1 MGIIGSPIQGYVSK
15 QIEIRQTALAD
26 GLNLGG
32 EEGARNIEDLQAFNQ
47 ATPWMRLASA
57 VKISNGDETKPGVSA
72 LQQIKNSGL
81 LAGIPDSSIL
91 GNELAK
97 NFVLQGAPNSFTGK
111 NPVAG
116 AVNVQQLYGPVQDSL
131 DSLKSAY
138 GFGYGKSEINSERG
152 YVPPPGVTNVEF
164 EYKNDGALAFATVK
178 IKAFS
183 ATQFAM
189 IDLLYMRPGMT
200 CLLEFGHT
208 QYLGGDGKLKSIDS
222 SDTLPLGYL
231 FNEKKKEP
239 SYSTMA
245 RTIQNQKLKSDGNYE
260 GFFGRITKFSWKF
273 NSDGSYDI
281 DVKLTGTGDVISS
294 LKANIG
300 KTTKKPAS
308 FKSDTEY
315 DFSDVEAAA
324 EDAEEEGKA
333 SILIANANSSQ
344 LNFEMYALFQ
354 DPNLATEEEPLNLK
368 FTDIPIRGKLVDF
381 TALGAMVKFDVNDW
395 GGTTYSPITSIKF
408 AAFLTILQKICNL
421 TDGKSNTLLNFE
433 IVEDFYDWYNS
444 TSILQGKSRR
454 KNDSFMVTY
463 PGNFSSNP
471 NICLTKYSDFDQNMF
486 EKNGSLEKPQLVLNT
501 KIRDAIKD
509 VVKIDEAS
517 RSKLQNKHLAY
528 PLGDVYVDLN
538 FIAGVMDD
546 IIGEPDA
553 SKAATADIPV
563 LDLINGVLGGINNS
577 LGNINNFRVLFNETT
592 SRIDIISESPILAPK
607 DTNKKL
613 TIINTFGLSKLEGSF
628 VTDLD
633 LNSELSDAMATQ
645 ISIGAQANGNQS
657 MSNSTSFSTYNK
669 GLEDSLMLK
678 KLSTISKNPKEEE
691 QKDPLVKQWDESDGV
706 TCFDQVYDDREFD
719 PESGYIP
726 GLESI
731 TSTFS
736 PGMIGRYTNKGNSS
750 VPFFLPFNMGI
761 TMKGLGGLRIYDGFA
776 INGKGLPPQYNP
788 SDIKLVIKSLSHT
801 VSLDGWKTKI
811 STISFP
817 ISKVTESAGGGEG
830 RASTGEG
837 FTPGGAESGDKSN
850 YTTPGV
856 TGKFDID
863 LTRTLNSPS
872 RMKIV
877 NAFGWPVTVQSRGGK
892 TYGKKKGD
900 NNGRV
905 VYEIDQA
912 YKTKNNKPFTYTFK
926 NGEKYT
932 SKSLHQGIH
941 SPLKKSFAALD
952 KAGIGKAGIKNL
964 SASVYARDTTNAP
977 GLLSGHSFG
986 VAMDFNSDK
995 YQYGNAAYETY
1006 TKDLKNKNSANHQ
1019 YAKAIDVLQKTGLWV
1034 WGGNYSKTKDAHHF
1048 TFKPYSS

>member
-354 DPNLATEEEPLNLK
+354 DPKLATEEEPLTLVFK
-368 FTDIPIRGKLVDF
+368 DIPIRGKLETF
-381 TALGAMVKFDVNDW
+381 PSIGAMVKFDVNDY

-421 TDGKSNTLLNFE
+421 TDGKNNTLLNFE
-433 IVEDFYDWYNS
+433 IVEDFFDWYNA
-444 TSILQGKSRR
+444 TSLIQGKSRG

-471 NICLTKYSDFDQNMF
+471 NICIMKYTDFDQNMF
-486 EKNGSLEKPQLVLNT
+486 DENGSLEKPSLSLTT
-501 KIRDAIKD
+501 KLRTALRVMEDD
-509 VVKIDEAS
+509 VSK
-517 RSKLQNKHLAY
+517 SKLQNKHLAY

-577 LGNINNFRVLFNETT
+577 LGNINNFRVLFNEET

-607 DTNKKL
+607 GTNEEL
-613 TIINTFGLSKLEGSF
+613 TTINTFGLSTLEGSF

-830 RASTGEG
+830 RASTGQG
-837 FTPGGAESGDKSN
+837 FPKGGAESGDKSN
-850 YTTPGV
+850 YTTPGI
-856 TGKFDID
+856 TGNFDID

-872 RMKIV
+872 RMKII
-877 NAFGWPVTVQSRGGK
+877 NELGWPITVQSRGGK
-892 TYGKKKGD
+892 TYGKKTGE
-900 NNGRV
+900 NGGKV
-905 VYEIDQA
+905 VYEKDKEYRA
-912 YKTKNNKPFTYTFK
+912 KMASAFTYTFK
-926 NGEKYT
+926 NGEVR
-932 SKSLHQGIH
+932 SFKSIVTKMHV
-941 SPLKKSFAALD
+941 PLKKAFKALD
-952 KAGIGKAGIKNL
+952 DAGIGNAGIANIDP
-964 SASVYARDTTNAP
+964 YIFARDTTGVP
-977 GLLSGHSFG
+977 GNLSGHSFG
-986 VAMDFNSDK
+986 VAMDFNSGK
-995 YQYGNAAYETY
+995 YPYGNAAYKTY
-1006 TKDLKNKNSANHQ
+1006 LKDLKNSKRANHK
-1019 YAKAIDVLQKTGLWV
+1019 YAKAIEIVSKTGLWN
-1034 WGGNYSKTKDAHHF
+1034 WGGNYSKNKDTHHF
-1048 TFKPYSS
+1048 TIKPYST

>member
-57 VKISNGDETKPGVSA
+57 VKISNGEDSKPGVSA

-131 DSLKSAY
+131 NSLKSAY

-200 CLLEFGHT
+200 CLLEFGHS
-208 QYLGGDGKLKSIDS
+208 QYLGNDGKLKSIDS
-222 SDTLPLGYL
+222 SDTPPLGYL
-231 FNEKKKEP
+231 FNEKKKEV
-239 SYSTMA
+239 SYSNMA
-245 RTIQNQKLKSDGNYE
+245 KLVSETKEQFEGNYE
-260 GFFGRITKFSWKF
+260 GFFGKITKFSWKF

-300 KTTKKPAS
+300 KSTKTPAS
-308 FKSDTEY
+308 FSSDIKY
-315 DFSDVEAAA
+315 DFGDVEAAA
-324 EDAEEEGKA
+324 DDAKEEGKA
-333 SILIANANSSQ
+333 SIVIANANASQ
-344 LNFEMYALFQ
+344 LNFELYALFQ
-354 DPNLATEEEPLNLK
+354 DRIESLNKALALTFK
-368 FTDIPIRGKLVDF
+368 DIPIRGKLRTF
-381 TALGAMVKFDVNDW
+381 TSLGATVKFDVNDW

-408 AAFLTILQKICNL
+408 AAFLTILQKVCNL

-433 IVEDFYDWYNS
+433 IVEDFYDWYNAAN
-444 TSILQGKSRR
+444 IAQGKLKG

-471 NICLTKYSDFDQNMF
+471 NICVIKYEDFDAKLF
-486 EKNGSLEKPQLVLNT
+486 EKNGSLDKPQLVLDT
-501 KIRDAIKD
+501 LIRESIKSS
-509 VVKIDEAS
+509 VKIDEAS

-577 LGNINNFRVLFNETT
+577 LGNINNFRVLFNEET

-607 DTNKKL
+607 GTNEEL
-613 TIINTFGLSKLEGSF
+613 TTINTFGLSKLEGSF

-691 QKDPLVKQWDESDGV
+691 KKDPLVKQWDESDGV
-706 TCFDQVYDDREFD
+706 TCFDQVYTDREFD
-719 PESGYIP
+719 PEQGYIP

-788 SDIKLVIKSLSHT
+788 SDIKLLIKSLSHT

-817 ISKVTESAGGGEG
+817 ISKVTESAGGGKG
-830 RASTGEG
+830 RETTGEG
-837 FTPGGAESGDKSN
+837 FTKGGKNGGGKALPLSNVEAPESLDPTSKKRFEAMKKSYNGVFARDGQVEGWCAQWTYNLAKNYVSFLKGGGLSNPKVAAGGNANNNKNYFINLVKLGYSQTKSVVTKSTLKEKLKTTTWGYGDVVVYVCNDGPKSEN
-850 YTTPGV
+850 AVKYGHTQIYVGE
-856 TGKFDID
+856 
-863 LTRTLNSPS
+863 LNSPKWS
-872 RMKIV
+872 TSTQT
-877 NAFGWPVTVQSRGGK
+877 N
-892 TYGKKKGD
+892 YGTNFVYNRIKGD
-900 NNGRV
+900 NW
-905 VYEIDQA
+905 
-912 YKTKNNKPFTYTFK
+912 TYIVF
-926 NGEKYT
+926 
-932 SKSLHQGIH
+932 
-941 SPLKKSFAALD
+941 
-952 KAGIGKAGIKNL
+952 
-964 SASVYARDTTNAP
+964 RAP
-977 GLLSGHSFG
+977 S
-986 VAMDFNSDK
+986 
-995 YQYGNAAYETY
+995 T
-1006 TKDLKNKNSANHQ
+1006 
-1019 YAKAIDVLQKTGLWV
+1019 
-1034 WGGNYSKTKDAHHF
+1034 
-1048 TFKPYSS
+1048 